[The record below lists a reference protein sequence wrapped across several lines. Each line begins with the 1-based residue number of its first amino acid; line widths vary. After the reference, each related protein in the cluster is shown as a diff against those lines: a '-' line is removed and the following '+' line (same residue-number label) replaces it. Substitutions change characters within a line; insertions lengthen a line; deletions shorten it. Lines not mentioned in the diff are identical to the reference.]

1 MTAKKPLLKML
12 LLAFGFGFCAAIG
25 IFLYASTNEEWL
37 LAIGIGVG
45 FIVFSAIGFYIDM
58 KKPKFLEW
66 ASFLF
71 QASRTRACLVLGY
84 GLSCSTKCLAV
95 VAQPLFFLMKL
106 SCRRSLLN

>member
-1 MTAKKPLLKML
+1 MTAKKSLLKML
-12 LLAFGFGFCAAIG
+12 LLVFGFGFCVAIG

-66 ASFLF
+66 VSFGF
-71 QASRTRACLVLGY
+71 QAFRACATRNHY
-84 GLSCSTKCLAV
+84 I
-95 VAQPLFFLMKL
+95 
-106 SCRRSLLN
+106 